1 MILYCVIG
9 KNQTFFLIRVNSCN
23 SWDSFFNQ
31 LPLNRHAKTK
41 TQRIITTGRIVFDM
55 GNTFDAI
62 LVTVKAA
69 TAGNALPF
77 ATVPQKENFAWYR
90 FKTGQARTKKVLIH
104 RRVRRVR

>member
-1 MILYCVIG
+1 
-9 KNQTFFLIRVNSCN
+9 
-23 SWDSFFNQ
+23 
-31 LPLNRHAKTK
+31 
-41 TQRIITTGRIVFDM
+41 M

-90 FKTGQARTKKVLIH
+90 FKTGQPRTKKVLIH
-104 RRVRRVR
+104 RRVRREVFYFLYKPFLLRDLCALCGKKNILPGYQGTISSIHRLLL